1 MKQENIA
8 HLSIIDMCSGRIRIK
23 QNVTPKWVYWL
34 NQVDMAVVTSV
45 NNG

>member
-1 MKQENIA
+1 MTLIDNIMD
-8 HLSIIDMCSGRIRIK
+8 HDVCSGRIRIK